1 VLADVAQARRTQEGV
16 TQRVQNYVSV
26 RVRDD
31 AARVRNAH
39 ATQHYEIAG
48 SKCVYVGT

>member
-16 TQRVQNYVSV
+16 TQGVQYDVSV

-31 AARVRNAH
+31 AARVGNAD
-39 ATQHYEIAG
+39 ATEHDEIAG